1 MPDKKIDTAPR
12 TSQIRFGGVG
22 GQGLVLAGQLL
33 GKAAALFDGKEAVCT
48 QSYGPEARGGA
59 SRSDVVISDVPVD
72 YPYVTE
78 ADVLAVLFQEAY
90 TRFRPAVRPGGM
102 VIADTA
108 LVQPDA
114 DDESTYGIPATKIAE
129 ELGTRMA
136 ANVVMLG
143 YLVEKSGV
151 VSRDSVEQA
160 IRTTLKEKIVELNIK
175 ALDAGITLA
184 QSEAAP

>member
-1 MPDKKIDTAPR
+1 MSDSKNNSAPKS
-12 TSQIRFGGVG
+12 TQIRFGGVG
-22 GQGLVLAGQLL
+22 GQGIVLAGQLL

-48 QSYGPEARGGA
+48 QAYGPEARGGA

-90 TRFRPAVRPGGM
+90 IRFRPAVRPGGM

-108 LVQPDA
+108 LVHIA
-114 DDESTYGIPATKIAE
+114 EDDENTYGIPATSIAE
-129 ELGTRMA
+129 GLGTKMA

-151 VSRDSVEQA
+151 VSRESVQQA
-160 IRTTLKEKIVELNIK
+160 IRSTLKQKIIDLNLQ
-175 ALDAGITLA
+175 ALDAGIKLA
-184 QSEAAP
+184 QSDAAS